1 MEVEYEKCLEQI
13 VEEDQTEK
21 FLKQLEWIKKVIEQL
36 PPKCKETLLLSKKA
50 GLTNI
55 EIAEYLDVSIRT
67 VEGQISK
74 AFKILREK
82 LNEDYSSIFFM
93 MFGKPFSSMKN

>member
-1 MEVEYEKCLEQI
+1 MFRTNRGRRSNGKISKTIGV
-13 VEEDQTEK
+13 D
-21 FLKQLEWIKKVIEQL
+21 KKVIEQL
-36 PPKCKETLLLSKKA
+36 PPKCKETLLLSKKE

-55 EIAEYLDVSIRT
+55 EIAEYLDVSIKT

-82 LNEDYSSIFFM
+82 LNED
-93 MFGKPFSSMKN
+93 